1 VAIVNQTFARNFFHG
16 ENPIG
21 LHIDTN
27 IVIVGV
33 VSDVAMVS
41 SIDSVAPLS
50 GEQMI
55 YVPAAQMEAGQISLA
70 HIWFQPSWIVR
81 TSRPIE
87 GLTSQ
92 MQRALASVDPDLPF
106 SGFYRMQ
113 DLLAKTLA
121 TQRVE
126 VALLSTMAALA
137 LVLSAVGIFAL
148 VANIVTQKT
157 REIGIR
163 MALGSTIRE
172 AIVHVGVP
180 GLRASAIGL
189 VVGLI
194 LCAGAL
200 RVMRSALYG
209 VGVYDV
215 SAIASAVLVLAS
227 VALIAAS
234 IPTLRIAQIDPA
246 ETLREE

>member
-1 VAIVNQTFARNFFHG
+1 
-16 ENPIG
+16 
-21 LHIDTN
+21 
-27 IVIVGV
+27 VIVGIV
-33 VSDVAMVS
+33 TDVAMVS

-50 GEQMI
+50 GEQMM
-55 YVPAAQMEAGQISLA
+55 YVPAAQMEGRQLSLA

-87 GLTSQ
+87 GLTAQ
-92 MQRALASVDPDLPF
+92 MQRALAGVDPDLPF